1 MHVLITGIGGFV
13 GLRLARNL
21 LAQGHRVSGTS
32 QPSTPEPKLE
42 GVAGLYSA
50 DLLDPDSLERAI
62 QASQPDAVVHL
73 AGLSSVGESR
83 KIPDDYFRVN
93 VQGTENLL
101 AAMGDGK
108 LIFASS
114 AEVYGIVPEEEQ
126 PLREERP
133 LNPCNPYGHTKAEA
147 ERLVLERGA
156 VVARSFNLVG
166 PGQGTRFAFPTF
178 AGQLA
183 AIARGSKG
191 PVIEVGNLAPRRDF
205 VHVDDGA
212 EAFRIL
218 TEQGRP
224 GEVYNIA
231 SGQACSI
238 GEALER
244 LRAIAGVQADVQEKE
259 DRKRDDDPPLLVGD
273 NSRLRKLGWEPRRNL
288 DQALSDL
295 WNDVWRSPP

>member
-1 MHVLITGIGGFV
+1 MHVLVTGIGGFV

-21 LAQGHRVSGTS
+21 LARGHRVSGTS
-32 QPSTPEPKLE
+32 QPSTSEPKLE
-42 GVAGLYSA
+42 GVDLYTA

-62 QASQPDAVVHL
+62 QASKPDAVVHL
-73 AGLSSVGESR
+73 AGLSSVRESR
-83 KIPDDYFRVN
+83 DNPEKCMQVN
-93 VQGTENLL
+93 VQGTKNLL

-108 LIFASS
+108 LVFASS

-126 PLREERP
+126 PLREERLP
-133 LNPCNPYGHTKAEA
+133 NPCNPYGDSKAEA

-166 PGQGTRFAFPTF
+166 PGQAPKFAFPSF

-183 AIARGSKG
+183 EIARGTRKA
-191 PVIEVGNLAPRRDF
+191 VIEVGNLASRRDF

-224 GEVYNIA
+224 GEIYNIA
-231 SGQACSI
+231 SGKAFSI

-244 LRAIAGVQADVQEKE
+244 LRAISRVEAAVQEKE
-259 DRKRDDDPPLLVGD
+259 DRKRDDDPPLFVGD
-273 NSRLRKLGWEPRRNL
+273 NSRLRKLGWEPRRTL